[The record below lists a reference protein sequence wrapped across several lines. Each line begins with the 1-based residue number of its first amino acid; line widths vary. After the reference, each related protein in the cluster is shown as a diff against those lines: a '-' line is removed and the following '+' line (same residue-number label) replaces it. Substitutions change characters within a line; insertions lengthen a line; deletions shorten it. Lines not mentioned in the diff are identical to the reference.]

1 MTSHLIIA
9 GALLVAVLSTGW
21 IVQLAIRRRSGQL
34 VGTLTEPASSLPTVL
49 YFTSENCAPCR
60 LQQVPALD
68 ALRKRVGDGFELQTI
83 DVAEHVEIARRYR
96 VLSAPTTI
104 VIDSL
109 GTVRAV
115 NVGVASAET
124 LQAQLG

>member
-1 MTSHLIIA
+1 
-9 GALLVAVLSTGW
+9 
-21 IVQLAIRRRSGQL
+21 
-34 VGTLTEPASSLPTVL
+34 
-49 YFTSENCAPCR
+49 
-60 LQQVPALD
+60 VPALD
-68 ALRKRVGDGFELQTI
+68 ALRERVGDGFELQTI
-83 DVAEHVEIARRYR
+83 DVAENVEIARRYR

-124 LQAQLG
+124 LQRQLA

>member
-9 GALLVAVLSTGW
+9 GALLAAALTAGW

-34 VGTLTEPASSLPTVL
+34 VGALTGPASSLPTVL

-60 LQQVPALD
+60 LQQIPALD
-68 ALRKRVGDGFELQTI
+68 ALRKRVGDGFELLTI
-83 DVAEHVEIARRYR
+83 DVAENVEIARRYR

-124 LQAQLG
+124 LQKQLA